1 MILDNYSDKI
11 SQVEEINQSFNIF
24 KILKLQEYEVRHS
37 AFLSWLFNPKGSH
50 GLGQNFANNF
60 FHECFG
66 DSFDG
71 DCSTITSVK
80 TEVATSVK
88 TDMATSVK
96 TEVAISG
103 EEQEKKSTDR
113 KRIDILIEGDKF
125 TCTIENKYGS
135 SEHKK
140 QCLDYRE
147 YIEGRR
153 NSKDEPNGGKYP
165 VKDGWK
171 NYFVFLDIEK
181 PDNFDKEHTDTYGDY
196 VFIDYRAIKEILKK
210 LIESKNK
217 EKLEITFIQH
227 YIDILEEKYVKL
239 SPKFEE
245 ICQDIKADDLLE
257 IIACSED
264 KNLSSSELL
273 FINVVK
279 KYYKDTKR
287 KNDEAVKDIL
297 LDIIH
302 NNEKLIKDDYHGK
315 TKNNE
320 VPYAYALKVFEGKKN
335 NALVSGFEEGSE
347 EDVIKTIDFNVS
359 KGINIG
365 VYAGM
370 NAKRSRRLIEFIKK
384 HDDFSDKISLL
395 IKQGWECKFVFSV
408 LKGQPNANHSS
419 SNRVREA
426 EHIFSENDD
435 YLKLKDFINVN
446 VFDQIGIKKNREVYQ
461 YLDELRKL
469 NCFENIKDVEEELN
483 IYLDRI
489 YKRRNNDEPDLKK
502 EDLYLDIHWLIKL
515 DYSLKDKSNNKIYNI
530 TNDNIDFVKQEFINR
545 TKEALNLFGLG
556 DRYANSVFI

>member
-80 TEVATSVK
+80 TEVATSVL
-88 TDMATSVK
+88 

-135 SEHKK
+135 SEHEK
-140 QCLDYRE
+140 QCLYYRE
-147 YIEGRR
+147 FIEGRK
-153 NSKDEPNGGKYP
+153 NSRDEPNEGKNPKYP

-245 ICQDIKADDLLE
+245 ICQDIKADDMLE

-264 KNLSSSELL
+264 ENLSSSELL

-287 KNDEAVKDIL
+287 KNDEAVKKIL

-302 NNEKLIKDDYHGK
+302 NNEEIIKDDYHA
-315 TKNNE
+315 KNKKE
-320 VPYAYALKVFEGKKN
+320 VKYAYTLKVFEGKN
-335 NALVSGFEEGSE
+335 PPLIPGFKEGSK
-347 EDVIKTIDFNVS
+347 EDIIKTIDFNVS

-370 NAKRSRRLIEFIKK
+370 NVDRSHRLIEFIKK
-384 HDDFSDKISLL
+384 HDDFAEKIALL
-395 IKQGWECKFVFSV
+395 RNQGWECNFVFSV
-408 LKGQPNANHSS
+408 LRKQWFEKHEPSCI
-419 SNRVREA
+419 VCEVKYD
-426 EHIFSENDD
+426 FSKTDKIHKLQD
-435 YLKLKDFINVN
+435 YINN
-446 VFDQIGIKKNREVYQ
+446 QIYNQIGEKKNIEVYQ
-461 YLDELRKL
+461 YFNELRKL
-469 NCFENIKDVEEELN
+469 ECFENIDQAESQLNEYIVNKIRKDPN
-483 IYLDRI
+483 R
-489 YKRRNNDEPDLKK
+489 KK
-502 EDLYLDIHWLIKL
+502 ENIKVVIHWLIKL

>member
-1 MILDNYSDKI
+1 MILDEYSKQI

-60 FHECFG
+60 FHECFE

-80 TEVATSVK
+80 TEVA
-88 TDMATSVK
+88 
-96 TEVAISG
+96 ISG
-103 EEQEKKSTDR
+103 EEQKEKGTDR
-113 KRIDILIEGDKF
+113 RRIDILIEGDKF

-135 SEHKK
+135 SENKK

-153 NSKDEPNGGKYP
+153 NSKDEPNGGNYP

-196 VFIDYRAIKEILKK
+196 VFIDYQAIKEILKK

-239 SPKFEE
+239 TPEFEE
-245 ICQDIKADDLLE
+245 ICQKIPADDMLE

-264 KNLSSSELL
+264 ENLSSSELL

-287 KNDEAVKDIL
+287 KNDEAVKNIL

-302 NNEKLIKDDYHGK
+302 NKEEIIKDDYHRK
-315 TKNNE
+315 PKNNE
-320 VPYAYALKVFEGKKN
+320 VPYAYALKVFEGKEN
-335 NALVSGFEEGSE
+335 NALISGFEEGSE

-359 KGINIG
+359 NGINIG

-370 NAKRSRRLIEFIKK
+370 NVGRSRRLIEFIKT
-384 HDDFSDKISLL
+384 HDDFAEKIALL
-395 IKQGWECKFVFSV
+395 RNQGWECNFVFSV
-408 LKGQPNANHSS
+408 LKKQNNPNHNP
-419 SNRVREA
+419 SNIVCEVKYD
-426 EHIFSENDD
+426 FSKTDKIHKLQD
-435 YLKLKDFINVN
+435 YINN
-446 VFDQIGIKKNREVYQ
+446 QIYNQIGEKKNIEVYQ
-461 YLDELRKL
+461 YFNELRKL
-469 NCFENIKDVEEELN
+469 ECFEKIDEAETLLNKYIDNKEPNIKVV
-483 IYLDRI
+483 
-489 YKRRNNDEPDLKK
+489 
-502 EDLYLDIHWLIKL
+502 IHWLITL

-530 TNDNIDFVKQEFINR
+530 TNDNIDFVKQEYINR

>member
-1 MILDNYSDKI
+1 MILDKYSEQI

-50 GLGQNFANNF
+50 GLGQDFAKHF
-60 FHECFG
+60 FHKCFG
-66 DSFDG
+66 DSFDS
-71 DCSTITSVK
+71 DCTTITSVR
-80 TEVATSVK
+80 TEI
-88 TDMATSVK
+88 
-96 TEVAISG
+96 AISG
-103 EEQEKKSTDR
+103 EEQKKKGTDR
-113 KRIDILIEGDKF
+113 RRIDILIKGDKF

-171 NYFVFLDIEK
+171 NYFIFLDIEK

-196 VFIDYRAIKEILKK
+196 VFIDYQAIKNILEE
-210 LIESKNK
+210 LIKSKNK

-227 YIDILEEKYVKL
+227 YIDILEEKYIKL
-239 SPKFEE
+239 TPEFEE
-245 ICQDIKADDLLE
+245 ICQKIPADDMLE
-257 IIACSED
+257 IITCSEN

-287 KNDEAVKDIL
+287 KNDEAVKNIL

-335 NALVSGFEEGSE
+335 STLISGFEEGSE

-359 KGINIG
+359 NGINIG

-370 NAKRSRRLIEFIKK
+370 NVGRSRRLIEFIKK

-408 LKGQPNANHSS
+408 LKGQPHANHSS
-419 SNRVREA
+419 SNIVREA

-446 VFDQIGIKKNREVYQ
+446 VFDQIGIKKNSEVYQ

-469 NCFENIKDVEEELN
+469 NCFENIKNVEEELN
-483 IYLDRI
+483 NYLDRI
-489 YKRRNNDEPDLKK
+489 YTTRRNKDEPDLKK
-502 EDLYLDIHWLIKL
+502 EDLNLNIHWLIKL

>member
-1 MILDNYSDKI
+1 MILDEYSKQI

-88 TDMATSVK
+88 TK
-96 TEVAISG
+96 VAISG

-135 SEHKK
+135 SEHEK
-140 QCLDYRE
+140 QCLNYRE

-245 ICQDIKADDLLE
+245 ICQKIPADDMLE

-264 KNLSSSELL
+264 ENLSSSELL

-287 KNDEAVKDIL
+287 KNDEAVKKIL

-302 NNEKLIKDDYHGK
+302 NEEIIKDDYHRK
-315 TKNNE
+315 PKNNE

-335 NALVSGFEEGSE
+335 NTLISGFEEGSE

-359 KGINIG
+359 SGINIG

-370 NAKRSRRLIEFIKK
+370 NAERSRRLIEFIKK
-384 HDDFSDKISLL
+384 HDDFAEKIALL
-395 IKQGWECKFVFSV
+395 RNQGWECKFVFSV
-408 LKGQPNANHSS
+408 LKGQPNVNHSS

-435 YLKLKDFINVN
+435 YLKLKDFINGN

-489 YKRRNNDEPDLKK
+489 YKRRKNDEPDLKK
-502 EDLYLDIHWLIKL
+502 ED
-515 DYSLKDKSNNKIYNI
+515 
-530 TNDNIDFVKQEFINR
+530 
-545 TKEALNLFGLG
+545 
-556 DRYANSVFI
+556 

>member
-1 MILDNYSDKI
+1 MILDKYSKQI

-37 AFLSWLFNPKGSH
+37 AFLSWLFNPNGSH

-71 DCSTITSVK
+71 DCSTITSVR
-80 TEVATSVK
+80 
-88 TDMATSVK
+88 

-103 EEQEKKSTDR
+103 EEQKKKGNDR
-113 KRIDILIEGDKF
+113 RRIDILITGDKF

-135 SEHKK
+135 SEYKK

-147 YIEGRR
+147 YIEGRK
-153 NSKDEPNGGKYP
+153 NSRDEPNGGKYP

-196 VFIDYRAIKEILKK
+196 VFIDYQAIKNILEE

-227 YIDILEEKYVKL
+227 YIDILEEKYTKL
-239 SPKFEE
+239 SPEFEK
-245 ICQDIKADDLLE
+245 ICQEIPADDMLE
-257 IIACSED
+257 IIACSEN

-297 LDIIH
+297 LDIID
-302 NNEKLIKDDYHGK
+302 NREELIKDDYHRK

-320 VPYAYALKVFEGKKN
+320 VAYAYALKVFEGERN
-335 NALVSGFEEGSE
+335 NTLISGFEEGSE

-370 NAKRSRRLIEFIKK
+370 NAERSRRLIKFLQT
-384 HDDFSDKISLL
+384 HDDFAEKIALL
-395 IKQGWECKFVFSV
+395 RNQGWECNLVCSV
-408 LKGQPNANHSS
+408 LKKQWIEKHERSCI
-419 SNRVREA
+419 VCEVKYD
-426 EHIFSENDD
+426 FSKTDKIHKLQD
-435 YLKLKDFINVN
+435 YINN
-446 VFDQIGIKKNREVYQ
+446 QSYNQIGVKKNIEVYQ
-461 YLDELRKL
+461 YFNELRKL
-469 NCFENIKDVEEELN
+469 ECFENIDEAETQLN
-483 IYLDRI
+483 EYIDN
-489 YKRRNNDEPDLKK
+489 KEPNIKVV
-502 EDLYLDIHWLIKL
+502 IHWLITL

-530 TNDNIDFVKQEFINR
+530 TNDNIDFVKQEYINR

-556 DRYANSVFI
+556 DRYAEYVFNKLSPHPLSYNNKSHPA

>member
-1 MILDNYSDKI
+1 MILDKYSKQI

-80 TEVATSVK
+80 TEVATSVLTK
-88 TDMATSVK
+88 
-96 TEVAISG
+96 VAISG
-103 EEQEKKSTDR
+103 EKQKKKRTDR

-135 SEHKK
+135 SEHEK
-140 QCLDYRE
+140 QCLNYRE
-147 YIEGRR
+147 YIEGRK
-153 NSKDEPNGGKYP
+153 NSRDEPNGGKYP

-196 VFIDYRAIKEILKK
+196 VFIDYQAIKEILKK

-239 SPKFEE
+239 SPEFEK
-245 ICQDIKADDLLE
+245 ICQEIPAPDLLK

-287 KNDEAVKDIL
+287 KNDEAVKKIL

-302 NNEKLIKDDYHGK
+302 NKKIIKDDYHRK
-315 TKNNE
+315 PKNNE

-335 NALVSGFEEGSE
+335 NTLISGFEEGSE

-359 KGINIG
+359 SGINIG

-370 NAKRSRRLIEFIKK
+370 NAERSRRLIEFIKK
-384 HDDFSDKISLL
+384 HDDFAEKIALL
-395 IKQGWECKFVFSV
+395 RNQGWECKFVFSV
-408 LKGQPNANHSS
+408 LKKQKKPNHNPSY
-419 SNRVREA
+419 RVCEVKYD
-426 EHIFSENDD
+426 FSKTDKIHKLQD
-435 YLKLKDFINVN
+435 YINN
-446 VFDQIGIKKNREVYQ
+446 QIYNQIGEKKNIEVYQ
-461 YLDELRKL
+461 YFNELRKL
-469 NCFENIKDVEEELN
+469 ECFEKIDEAETQLNEYIDNKEPNIKVV
-483 IYLDRI
+483 
-489 YKRRNNDEPDLKK
+489 
-502 EDLYLDIHWLIKL
+502 IHWLITL

-530 TNDNIDFVKQEFINR
+530 TNDNIDFVKQEYINR

>member
-80 TEVATSVK
+80 TEVATSVL
-88 TDMATSVK
+88 

-103 EEQEKKSTDR
+103 EEQKKKRTDR

-135 SEHKK
+135 SEHEK
-140 QCLDYRE
+140 QCLYYRE
-147 YIEGRR
+147 YIEGRK
-153 NSKDEPNGGKYP
+153 NSRDEPNEGKNPKYP

-196 VFIDYRAIKEILKK
+196 VFIDYQAIKEILKK

-239 SPKFEE
+239 SPEFEK
-245 ICQDIKADDLLE
+245 ICQDIPAEDLLK
-257 IIACSED
+257 IIACSEN

-287 KNDEAVKDIL
+287 KNDEAVKKIL

-302 NNEKLIKDDYHGK
+302 NEEIIKDDYHRK
-315 TKNNE
+315 PKNNE
-320 VPYAYALKVFEGKKN
+320 VPYAYALKVFEGKKKN
-335 NALVSGFEEGSE
+335 TLISGFEEGSE

-359 KGINIG
+359 SGINIG

-370 NAKRSRRLIEFIKK
+370 NAERSRRLIEFIKK
-384 HDDFSDKISLL
+384 HDDFAEKIALL
-395 IKQGWECKFVFSV
+395 RNQGWECKFVFSV

-419 SNRVREA
+419 SNRFREA

>member
-1 MILDNYSDKI
+1 MILDKYSKQI
-11 SQVEEINQSFNIF
+11 SQVEEINRSFNIF
-24 KILKLQEYEVRHS
+24 KILKIQEYEVRHS

-88 TDMATSVK
+88 T
-96 TEVAISG
+96 EVAISG

-135 SEHKK
+135 SEHEK
-140 QCLDYRE
+140 QCLYYRE
-147 YIEGRR
+147 FIEGRK
-153 NSKDEPNGGKYP
+153 NSRDEPNEGKNPKYP

-335 NALVSGFEEGSE
+335 NALVSGFEEGSK

-370 NAKRSRRLIEFIKK
+370 NVDRSHRLIKFIKK
-384 HDDFSDKISLL
+384 HDDFAEKIALL
-395 IKQGWECKFVFSV
+395 RNKGWECNIVFSV
-408 LKGQPNANHSS
+408 LKKKYIPNHNP
-419 SNRVREA
+419 SNIVCEVKYD
-426 EHIFSENDD
+426 FSKTDKIH
-435 YLKLKDFINVN
+435 KLQEYINN
-446 VFDQIGIKKNREVYQ
+446 QIYNQIGEKKNIEVYQ
-461 YLDELRKL
+461 YFNELRKL
-469 NCFENIKDVEEELN
+469 ECFENIDQAETRLN
-483 IYLDRI
+483 KYIDN
-489 YKRRNNDEPDLKK
+489 KEPNIKVV
-502 EDLYLDIHWLIKL
+502 IHWLIKL
-515 DYSLKDKSNNKIYNI
+515 DYSLRDKSNNKIYNI

>member
-1 MILDNYSDKI
+1 MILDKYSKKI

-80 TEVATSVK
+80 TEVA
-88 TDMATSVK
+88 
-96 TEVAISG
+96 IPG
-103 EEQEKKSTDR
+103 EEQKKKGR
-113 KRIDILIEGDKF
+113 RIDILIEGDKF

-135 SEHKK
+135 SEHEK
-140 QCLDYRE
+140 QCLYYRK

-153 NSKDEPNGGKYP
+153 NSKDEPNEGKYP

-196 VFIDYRAIKEILKK
+196 VFIDYQAIKEILKK

-217 EKLEITFIQH
+217 EELEITFIQH
-227 YIDILEEKYVKL
+227 YIEILEEKYTKL
-239 SPKFEE
+239 SPEFEK
-245 ICQDIKADDLLE
+245 ICQEIPADDMLE
-257 IIACSED
+257 IIACSEN

-297 LDIIH
+297 LDIID
-302 NNEKLIKDDYHGK
+302 NREELIKDDYHRK

-320 VPYAYALKVFEGKKN
+320 VPYAYALKVFEGKN
-335 NALVSGFEEGSE
+335 NNTLISGFEEGSE

-359 KGINIG
+359 EGINIG

-370 NAKRSRRLIEFIKK
+370 NAERSRRLIKFLQT
-384 HDDFSDKISLL
+384 HDDFAEKIALL
-395 IKQGWECKFVFSV
+395 RNQGWECNLVCSV
-408 LKGQPNANHSS
+408 LKKQWIEKHERSCI
-419 SNRVREA
+419 VCEVKYD
-426 EHIFSENDD
+426 FSKTDKIHKLQD
-435 YLKLKDFINVN
+435 YINN
-446 VFDQIGIKKNREVYQ
+446 QSYNQIGVKKNIEVYQ
-461 YLDELRKL
+461 YFNELRKL
-469 NCFENIKDVEEELN
+469 ECFENIDEAETQLN
-483 IYLDRI
+483 EYIDN
-489 YKRRNNDEPDLKK
+489 KEPNIKVV
-502 EDLYLDIHWLIKL
+502 IHWLITL

-530 TNDNIDFVKQEFINR
+530 TNDNIDFVKQEYINR

>member
-1 MILDNYSDKI
+1 MILDKYSKQI
-11 SQVEEINQSFNIF
+11 SQVEEINRSFNIF
-24 KILKLQEYEVRHS
+24 KILKIQEYEVRHS

-88 TDMATSVK
+88 T
-96 TEVAISG
+96 EVAISG

-135 SEHKK
+135 SEHEK
-140 QCLDYRE
+140 QCLNYRE
-147 YIEGRR
+147 FIEGRK
-153 NSKDEPNGGKYP
+153 NSKDEPNGGNYP

-196 VFIDYRAIKEILKK
+196 VFIDYQAIKEILKK

-239 SPKFEE
+239 TPEFEE
-245 ICQDIKADDLLE
+245 ICQDIKADDILE

-264 KNLSSSELL
+264 ENLSSSELL

-287 KNDEAVKDIL
+287 KNDEAVKKIL

-302 NNEKLIKDDYHGK
+302 NNEEIIKDDYHA
-315 TKNNE
+315 KNKKE
-320 VPYAYALKVFEGKKN
+320 VKYAYTLKVFEGKN
-335 NALVSGFEEGSE
+335 PPLIPGFKEGSK
-347 EDVIKTIDFNVS
+347 EDIIKTIDFNVS
-359 KGINIG
+359 NGINIG

-370 NAKRSRRLIEFIKK
+370 NVDRSHSLIKFLQT
-384 HDDFSDKISLL
+384 HDDFAEKIALL
-395 IKQGWECKFVFSV
+395 RNQGWECNFVFSV
-408 LKGQPNANHSS
+408 LKKQYKPNHNP
-419 SNRVREA
+419 SNIVCEVKYD
-426 EHIFSENDD
+426 FSKTDKIHKLQD
-435 YLKLKDFINVN
+435 YINN
-446 VFDQIGIKKNREVYQ
+446 QIYNQIGEKKNIEVYQ
-461 YLDELRKL
+461 YFNELRKL
-469 NCFENIKDVEEELN
+469 ECFEKIDKAETQLNEYIDNKIRKDPNLKKENIKVV
-483 IYLDRI
+483 
-489 YKRRNNDEPDLKK
+489 
-502 EDLYLDIHWLIKL
+502 IHWLIKL

>member
-1 MILDNYSDKI
+1 MILDKYSKQI
-11 SQVEEINQSFNIF
+11 SQVEEINRSFNIF
-24 KILKLQEYEVRHS
+24 KILKIQEYEVRHS

-80 TEVATSVK
+80 TEVATSVL
-88 TDMATSVK
+88 

-135 SEHKK
+135 SEHEK
-140 QCLDYRE
+140 QCLYYRE
-147 YIEGRR
+147 FIEGRK
-153 NSKDEPNGGKYP
+153 NSRDEPNEGKNPKYP

-245 ICQDIKADDLLE
+245 ICQDIKADDMLE

-264 KNLSSSELL
+264 ENLSSSELL

-287 KNDEAVKDIL
+287 KNDEAVKKIL

-302 NNEKLIKDDYHGK
+302 NNEEIIKDDYHA
-315 TKNNE
+315 KNKKE
-320 VPYAYALKVFEGKKN
+320 VKYAYTLKVFEGKN
-335 NALVSGFEEGSE
+335 PPLIPGFKEGSK
-347 EDVIKTIDFNVS
+347 EDIIKTIDFNVS

-370 NAKRSRRLIEFIKK
+370 NVDRSHRLIEFIKK
-384 HDDFSDKISLL
+384 HDDFAEKIALL
-395 IKQGWECKFVFSV
+395 RNQGWECNFVFSV
-408 LKGQPNANHSS
+408 LKKQWFEKHEPSCI
-419 SNRVREA
+419 VCEVKYD
-426 EHIFSENDD
+426 FSKTDKIHKLQD
-435 YLKLKDFINVN
+435 YINN
-446 VFDQIGIKKNREVYQ
+446 QIYNQIGEKKNIEVYQ
-461 YLDELRKL
+461 YFNELRKL
-469 NCFENIKDVEEELN
+469 ECFENIDQAESQLNEYIVNKIRKDPN
-483 IYLDRI
+483 
-489 YKRRNNDEPDLKK
+489 LKK
-502 EDLYLDIHWLIKL
+502 ENIKVVIHWLIKL

>member
-1 MILDNYSDKI
+1 MILDKYSKQI
-11 SQVEEINQSFNIF
+11 SQVEEINRSFNIF
-24 KILKLQEYEVRHS
+24 KILKIQEYEVRHS

-88 TDMATSVK
+88 T
-96 TEVAISG
+96 EVAISG

-135 SEHKK
+135 SEHEK
-140 QCLDYRE
+140 QCLNYRE
-147 YIEGRR
+147 FIEGRK
-153 NSKDEPNGGKYP
+153 NSKDEPNGGNYP

-196 VFIDYRAIKEILKK
+196 VFIDYQAIKEILKK

-239 SPKFEE
+239 TPEFEE
-245 ICQDIKADDLLE
+245 ICQDIKADDILE

-264 KNLSSSELL
+264 ENLSSSELL

-287 KNDEAVKDIL
+287 KNDEAVKKIL

-302 NNEKLIKDDYHGK
+302 NNEEIIKDDYHA
-315 TKNNE
+315 KNKKE
-320 VPYAYALKVFEGKKN
+320 VKYAYTLKVFEGKN
-335 NALVSGFEEGSE
+335 PPLIPGFKEGSK
-347 EDVIKTIDFNVS
+347 EDIIKTIDFNVS
-359 KGINIG
+359 NGINIG

-370 NAKRSRRLIEFIKK
+370 NVDRSHSLIKFLQT
-384 HDDFSDKISLL
+384 HDDFAEKIALL
-395 IKQGWECKFVFSV
+395 RNQGWECNFVFSV
-408 LKGQPNANHSS
+408 LKKQYKPNHNP
-419 SNRVREA
+419 SNIVCEVKYD
-426 EHIFSENDD
+426 FSKTDKIHKLQD
-435 YLKLKDFINVN
+435 YINN
-446 VFDQIGIKKNREVYQ
+446 QIYNQIGEKKNIEVYQ
-461 YLDELRKL
+461 YFNELRKL
-469 NCFENIKDVEEELN
+469 ECFEKIDKAETQLNKYIDNKIRKDPNLKKENIKVV
-483 IYLDRI
+483 
-489 YKRRNNDEPDLKK
+489 
-502 EDLYLDIHWLIKL
+502 IHWLIKL